1 MKLKFFPQYILLAFI
16 GIVMTTQ
23 TSCMGM
29 MMMGGRGD
37 HNEHQATTITK
48 EVINGDFTLS
58 ISIEPMTVGK
68 EGKIVLS
75 LRSKTSVPDS
85 VAGHY
90 MISKSSTGGNSSSHD
105 HNDNASSGN
114 EFKTIHQNIVM
125 MKGAS
130 TITYVP
136 TAGGSFI
143 LTVEVENIST
153 SDSSFSVE
161 TDFMVHEQK
170 SKGMMGMGGMWDYPV
185 LGVVVMGTMM
195 IGMWALGARV
205 F

>member
-1 MKLKFFPQYILLAFI
+1 MKYTAILFAILSI
-16 GIVMTTQ
+16 SL
-23 TSCMGM
+23 TSCMHT
-29 MMMGGRGD
+29 MMMGG
-37 HNEHQATTITK
+37 HEEHQSTVISK
-48 EVINGDFTLS
+48 EVVNGEHTLS
-58 ISIEPMTVGK
+58 VSIEPMTVGK

-75 LRSKTSVPDS
+75 LRSKISLPESMAV
-85 VAGHY
+85 HY
-90 MISKSSTGGNSSSHD
+90 MISKSSTGGSSSSHD
-105 HNDNASSGN
+105 HNNNASSGN

-125 MKGAS
+125 VKGAS
-130 TITYVP
+130 TITYIP

-161 TDFMVHEQK
+161 TDFMVHEQQR
-170 SKGMMGMGGMWDYPV
+170 KGMMGMGGMWDYPL

-195 IGMWALGARV
+195 VGMWAIGGRV